1 MAHQLALTT
10 RIRGEFTEMPGLK
23 LTMAQACRLWHCDQ
37 GAVSEA
43 LDTLVAEGFVTR
55 TASGAFMALPRPR
68 ARTLKAGLT
77 DTHAGAT
84 RIA

>member
-23 LTMAQACRLWHCDQ
+23 LTMAQACRLWHTDE
-37 GAVSEA
+37 GAVSQA
-43 LDTLVAEGFVTR
+43 LDALVAEGFVTR

-68 ARTLKAGLT
+68 ARGLKAAMT

>member
-23 LTMAQACRLWHCDQ
+23 LTMAQACRLWHTDEH
-37 GAVSEA
+37 AVQQA
-43 LDTLVAEGFVTR
+43 LDALVAEGFVTR

-68 ARTLKAGLT
+68 ARTLKAAIS
-77 DTHAGAT
+77 DTHQGAT

>member
-1 MAHQLALTT
+1 MANQLALTT
-10 RIRGEFTEMPGLK
+10 RIRGEFDEMPGLK
-23 LTMAQACRLWHCDQ
+23 LTMAQACRLWHTDES
-37 GAVSEA
+37 AVRQA

-68 ARTLKAGLT
+68 AKTLKAALPEPR
-77 DTHAGAT
+77 AAAT

>member
-1 MAHQLALTT
+1 MARQLPLTN

-23 LTMAQACRLWHCDQ
+23 LTMAQACRLWHTDE

-43 LDTLVAEGFVTR
+43 LDALVAEGFVTR

-68 ARTLKAGLT
+68 AKTLKAVIP
-77 DTHAGAT
+77 DAHAGAT

>member
-1 MAHQLALTT
+1 MANQLALTT

-23 LTMAQACRLWHCDQ
+23 LTMAQACRLWHTDEN
-37 GAVSEA
+37 AVQQA
-43 LDTLVAEGFVTR
+43 LETLVAEGFVTR

-68 ARTLKAGLT
+68 ARTLKASMS
-77 DTHAGAT
+77 DTHVGAT

>member
-1 MAHQLALTT
+1 MAYQLALTT

-23 LTMAQACRLWHCDQ
+23 LTMAQACRLWHTDE
-37 GAVSEA
+37 GAVSQA
-43 LDTLVAEGFVTR
+43 LETLVAEGFVTR

-68 ARTLKAGLT
+68 ARSLKAAMA

>member
-1 MAHQLALTT
+1 MVHQLGLTT

-23 LTMAQACRLWHCDQ
+23 LTMAQACRLWHTDE

-43 LDTLVAEGFVTR
+43 LEELVAEGFVTR

-68 ARTLKAGLT
+68 AKSLKASIS
-77 DTHAGAT
+77 DSHAGAT

>member
-1 MAHQLALTT
+1 MAHQFALTT
-10 RIRGEFTEMPGLK
+10 RIRGEFAEMPGLK
-23 LTMAQACRLWHCDQ
+23 LTMAQACRLWHTDE

-43 LDTLVAEGFVTR
+43 LDALVAEGFVTR

-68 ARTLKAGLT
+68 SKTVKAPLT
-77 DTHAGAT
+77 DSHAGAT

>member
-1 MAHQLALTT
+1 MAYQLALAT
-10 RIRGEFTEMPGLK
+10 RIRGEFAEMPGLK
-23 LTMAQACRLWHCDQ
+23 LTMAQACRLWHTDE

-43 LDTLVAEGFVTR
+43 LDALVAEGFVTR

-68 ARTLKAGLT
+68 ARSVKAALPEP
-77 DTHAGAT
+77 HAGAT

>member
-1 MAHQLALTT
+1 MAYPLALTT

-23 LTMAQACRLWHCDQ
+23 LTMAQACRLWHTEES
-37 GAVSEA
+37 AVREA
-43 LDTLVAEGFVTR
+43 LDALVAEGFVTR

-68 ARTLKAGLT
+68 AKSLKAALP

>member
-1 MAHQLALTT
+1 MAHQFALTT

-23 LTMAQACRLWHCDQ
+23 LTMAQACRLWHTDES
-37 GAVSEA
+37 AVSEA

-55 TASGAFMALPRPR
+55 TASGAFVALPRPR
-68 ARTLKAGLT
+68 AKSLKAT
-77 DTHAGAT
+77 IPDSHAGAT

>member
-1 MAHQLALTT
+1 MAYQFALTT
-10 RIRGEFTEMPGLK
+10 RIRGEFAEMPGLK
-23 LTMAQACRLWHCDQ
+23 LTMAQACRLWHTDE

-43 LDTLVAEGFVTR
+43 LDALVAEGFVTR

-68 ARTLKAGLT
+68 AKTLKASIA
-77 DTHAGAT
+77 DSHAGAT